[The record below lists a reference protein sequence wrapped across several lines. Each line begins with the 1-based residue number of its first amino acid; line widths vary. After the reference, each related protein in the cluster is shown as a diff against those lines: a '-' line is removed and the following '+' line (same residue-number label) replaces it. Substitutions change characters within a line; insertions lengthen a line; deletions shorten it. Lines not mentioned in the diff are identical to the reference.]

1 MLDILE
7 HFRQNWGYR
16 LLAVVLSLITWM
28 YVTGEQN
35 PMGETVLRVPLET
48 QNLSEDL
55 VVAESPA
62 GIQVRLEGRKMV
74 VNSLLPREVHA
85 YVDMQHAQTGD
96 NFLPVQVEV
105 PEGISI
111 IDIKPAEAKIKV
123 ERIEQAQFPVQVSLT
138 GAPASG
144 FRVLEPVIKPS
155 EVVISGPAGVLK
167 GIGRVYVEA
176 GIDQASGNY
185 MAYLPVKLTNRE
197 GQTSQQWLDINPPA
211 IEVFIPVIQ
220 DLPAKTVAIRPQLA
234 GEPAEGYAIERVIL
248 QPEVVE
254 VFAPYSQ
261 LADLDYINTAPIN
274 IAGAKKQVVRETTLE
289 IPPGVQISIF
299 PRVRV
304 IIEIKEAAGNTE

>member
-35 PMGETVLRVPLET
+35 PMGETVVRVPLET
-48 QNLSEDL
+48 KNLSENL

-62 GIQVRLEGRKMV
+62 SIQVRLEGRKMV

-85 YVDMQHAQTGD
+85 YVDMQHAQAGD
-96 NFLPVQVEV
+96 NLLPVQIDV
-105 PEGISI
+105 PEGVNV

-123 ERIEQAQFPVQVSLT
+123 ERIEQAQFPVQVNLA

-155 EVVISGPAGVLK
+155 QVVVSGPAGVLK

-176 GIDQASGNY
+176 EIDRASGNF

-197 GQTSQQWLDINPPA
+197 GQALQQWLNINPPA

-220 DLPAKTVAIRPQLA
+220 DLPAKTVAVRPQLA

-261 LADLDYINTAPIN
+261 LADLDYINTAPID
-274 IAGAKKQVVRETTLE
+274 ITGARKQVIRETTLE
-289 IPPGVQISIF
+289 IPPGLQISTF

-304 IIEIKEAAGNTE
+304 IVEIEEAAASAE